1 MEGGMQY
8 TLDFQNQ
15 WGHRQLVRKGGER
28 SPLERELRIAK
39 QDQYGNIVYDPNMVV
54 PETYDFVVSTVTG
67 NIIPNLSSGLST
79 YTAEKYLPEN
89 FKEKQERLWKLKNV
103 ATYYKETISLT
114 YPKEMELHP
123 DPDDENHFG
132 IRPVENVDVQPAKF
146 RQCNSYGDISDN
158 SRKRSVTYHKIPSA
172 PELKKLWLQ
181 RITREESFRE
191 LRHKLNI
198 QNGTATY

>member
-1 MEGGMQY
+1 MH
-8 TLDFQNQ
+8 
-15 WGHRQLVRKGGER
+15 WGHNDSPYMTYLPFSSVLFSSVQEAQDKKKEDSVESAVFVITNNER
-28 SPLERELRIAK
+28 ICLALSISESHLGHLI
-39 QDQYGNIVYDPNMVV
+39 
-54 PETYDFVVSTVTG
+54 STT
-67 NIIPNLSSGLST
+67 GLST

-146 RQCNSYGDISDN
+146 RQVS
-158 SRKRSVTYHKIPSA
+158 
-172 PELKKLWLQ
+172 
-181 RITREESFRE
+181 
-191 LRHKLNI
+191 
-198 QNGTATY
+198 TA

>member
-1 MEGGMQY
+1 MH
-8 TLDFQNQ
+8 
-15 WGHRQLVRKGGER
+15 WGHNDSPYMTYLPFSSALFSSVREAQDKKKEDSVESAVFVITNNER
-28 SPLERELRIAK
+28 ICFALSISESHLGHLI
-39 QDQYGNIVYDPNMVV
+39 
-54 PETYDFVVSTVTG
+54 STT
-67 NIIPNLSSGLST
+67 GLST

-146 RQCNSYGDISDN
+146 RQVS
-158 SRKRSVTYHKIPSA
+158 
-172 PELKKLWLQ
+172 
-181 RITREESFRE
+181 
-191 LRHKLNI
+191 
-198 QNGTATY
+198 TA

>member
-1 MEGGMQY
+1 MHWRHNDSPYMTYLPFSSVLFLSVQEAQDKKKEDSGESAVFVI
-8 TLDFQNQ
+8 TNNERICLALSISESHL
-15 WGHRQLVRKGGER
+15 GHL
-28 SPLERELRIAK
+28 I
-39 QDQYGNIVYDPNMVV
+39 
-54 PETYDFVVSTVTG
+54 STT
-67 NIIPNLSSGLST
+67 GLST

-146 RQCNSYGDISDN
+146 RQVS
-158 SRKRSVTYHKIPSA
+158 
-172 PELKKLWLQ
+172 
-181 RITREESFRE
+181 
-191 LRHKLNI
+191 
-198 QNGTATY
+198 TA

>member
-1 MEGGMQY
+1 MH
-8 TLDFQNQ
+8 
-15 WGHRQLVRKGGER
+15 WGHNDSPYMTYLPFSSVLFSSVQEAQDKKKEDSVESVVFVITNNER
-28 SPLERELRIAK
+28 ICLALSISESHLGHLI
-39 QDQYGNIVYDPNMVV
+39 
-54 PETYDFVVSTVTG
+54 STT
-67 NIIPNLSSGLST
+67 GLST

-146 RQCNSYGDISDN
+146 RQVSI
-158 SRKRSVTYHKIPSA
+158 A
-172 PELKKLWLQ
+172 
-181 RITREESFRE
+181 
-191 LRHKLNI
+191 
-198 QNGTATY
+198 